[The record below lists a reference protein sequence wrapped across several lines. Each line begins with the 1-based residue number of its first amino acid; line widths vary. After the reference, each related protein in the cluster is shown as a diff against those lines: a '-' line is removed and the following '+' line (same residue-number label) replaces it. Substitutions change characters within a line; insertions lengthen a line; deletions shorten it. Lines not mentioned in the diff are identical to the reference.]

1 MPTTD
6 AREPDDWRPTA
17 SLENLARRAELLRR
31 VREFFHARAFL
42 EVETPI
48 VSHDIVVDRHLDPFA
63 TRWTPDP
70 TRPDVGETLWLQTSP
85 EFGMKRLLA
94 AGAGPIYQ
102 VTRAFRNGE
111 AGPLH
116 NAEFTILEWYR
127 PGDDLAAGMALLSE
141 VAECLFARGAAE
153 RVSYAEVFERE
164 LEIDPHRADVR
175 ALKGACERAEI
186 SVPASLTEEDRD
198 GWLDLLVSECLQPKL
213 GAARPTILY
222 DYPAS
227 QSALARVRHDD
238 PPVAE
243 RFELFVDGVE
253 LANGYH
259 ELLDADELRARNAR
273 GNAARAS
280 DGKQT
285 LPGDSRLLA
294 AMDAGL
300 PNCAGVALGFDR
312 AVMVAI
318 GAKTIEEVIA
328 FPRAR
333 A

>member
-1 MPTTD
+1 MSEAIDPH
-6 AREPDDWRPTA
+6 AWRPTA
-17 SLENLARRAELLRR
+17 SLENLARRAALLRR
-31 VREFFHARAFL
+31 VREFFHTRGFL

-48 VSHDIVVDRHLDPFA
+48 LSHDIVVDRHLDPFA
-63 TRWTPDP
+63 TRWTPET
-70 TRPDVGETLWLQTSP
+70 TRPEIGETLWLQTSP

-102 VTRAFRNGE
+102 ITRAFRNGE

-127 PGDDLAAGMALLSE
+127 PGDNLAAGMSLLSD
-141 VAECLFARGAAE
+141 VAECLFARGPAD
-153 RVSYAEVFERE
+153 RLSYAEAFQCE
-164 LEIDPHRADVR
+164 LGLDPHRAE
-175 ALKGACERAEI
+175 ATELKAACERAGVA
-186 SVPASLTEEDRD
+186 VPASLAPDDRD
-198 GWLDLLVSECLQPKL
+198 GWLDLLVSECIQPKL
-213 GAARPTILY
+213 GLARPTILY

-227 QSALARVRHDD
+227 QSALARVRHEE

-259 ELLDADELRARNAR
+259 ELTNAAELRARNTRANIAR
-273 GNAARAS
+273 HS

-285 LPGDSRLLA
+285 LPEESRLLD
-294 AMDAGL
+294 AMEAGL
-300 PNCAGVALGFDR
+300 SDCAGVALGFDR
-312 AVMVAI
+312 ALMLAV
-318 GAKTIEEVIA
+318 GAKSIDEVIA
-328 FPRAR
+328 FPRER